1 MSATISLPHDPAV
14 PIGGGAQAPAT
25 EGTEHPASLK
35 NDEEIRHEVG
45 NALSAASSYARL
57 LLGRMPPGTEP
68 WFREALEAIDANV
81 LRAGRLLLGEVRANS
96 VQLCD
101 LDAVFRQSLA
111 QVPPDRAA
119 DIAVNARSRGPITVA
134 ADQAV
139 IAQVFVNLL
148 DNATKYSTPG
158 SPIDVELGCSPQQ
171 AWVTVRDRGI
181 GIPPAALKSIFD
193 GYRTQEASAMA
204 PGRGIGLRLC
214 RRWVG
219 EIGGNI
225 WATSTPGEGSSIYVT
240 FPLAQSSHGV
250 SDLAEIAEGR
260 CSAEGHQ

>member
-1 MSATISLPHDPAV
+1 MSTSISMPQDPTV
-14 PIGGGAQAPAT
+14 PPGGGAHAAEP
-25 EGTEHPASLK
+25 EHPASLK
-35 NDEEIRHEVG
+35 NNDEIRHEVG
-45 NALSAASSYARL
+45 NALAAASSYARL

-68 WFREALEAIDANV
+68 WFREALQAIDANV
-81 LRAGRLLLGEVRANS
+81 LRAGRLLLGEVRAQS
-96 VQLCD
+96 VQQCD

-111 QVPPDRAA
+111 HVPPDRAG
-119 DIAVNARSRGPITVA
+119 DIAVNARSLGSVTVA

-139 IAQVFVNLL
+139 VAQVFVNLL

-158 SPIDVELGCSPQQ
+158 SPIDIELGCSEQD
-171 AWVTVRDRGI
+171 AWVTVRDQGI

-193 GYRTQEASAMA
+193 GYRTREASAMA

-225 WATSTPGEGSSIYVT
+225 WAISSPGEGSTFYVT
-240 FPLAQSSHGV
+240 LPLARTSNRI
-250 SDLAEIAEGR
+250 SDRAEIPQGR
-260 CSAEGHQ
+260 WDECPH